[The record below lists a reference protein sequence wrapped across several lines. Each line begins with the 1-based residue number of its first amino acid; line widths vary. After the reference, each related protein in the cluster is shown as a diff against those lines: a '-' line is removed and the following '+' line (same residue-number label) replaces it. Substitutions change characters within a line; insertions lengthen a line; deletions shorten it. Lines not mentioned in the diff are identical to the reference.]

1 MELTDT
7 VGLQITS
14 NGDNADKCTIIT
26 SFSAQ
31 PVFGRR
37 KWRRPIKNILKNI
50 LKPYL
55 YV

>member
-14 NGDNADKCTIIT
+14 NGDNVQL
-26 SFSAQ
+26 SLVFSAQ
-31 PVFGRR
+31 TVFGRR
-37 KWRRPIKNILKNI
+37 KWRRPIKNILTNI

>member
-14 NGDNADKCTIIT
+14 NGDNAEKC
-26 SFSAQ
+26 FSAQ
-31 PVFGRR
+31 TVFGRR